1 MNSKSDSGKR
11 KPYRQPEI
19 KSQKL
24 ELGVYG
30 QYGGGDD
37 ATTPETRTPG
47 DHRNLGGI

>member
-1 MNSKSDSGKR
+1 MKKSDSNKK

-30 QYGGGDD
+30 QYGGDD
-37 ATTPETRTPG
+37 ASSPESRSGG